1 MVKSKLSNKTKGIFR
16 VSASNLLSLA
26 ISMLTSF
33 VLPYFIS
40 VEEYG
45 YWQLFVLYCGY
56 VGFFVLGFNDGVHL
70 NYATESYT
78 DELAAKFHTFKT
90 FLLVLTGLESLFLL
104 GILLLYCHSHDKNF
118 WIFFLVILN
127 ILPQALIGLFLY
139 MNQATMRYKY
149 YATGCVVDKIVF
161 AALMVIL
168 LSLKAVNSVYYI
180 AAYTLSRYCVIGY
193 FAITCREVFS
203 STSKSYKS
211 VKGEVKNNFLSGFP
225 LMIATVLNGSIIV
238 GSRFLVNEKFGIE
251 SFSAYSFSI
260 HTLVIASQFIGSITS
275 VFYPI
280 LKRSQCDL
288 AYLYSTLDKSSSFLS
303 SVLLLTYYPAVMLIL
318 LFYQKY
324 LIMLDYLMFVY
335 PLFIFQCK
343 SNLLIVN
350 MYKVKGKINRLI
362 TVTSIAIA
370 IHLIFIFVAY
380 YIFKTVAAIAVATL
394 LAYIVWYYG
403 CQVMI
408 EKTEKWKERDLPID
422 AIIVSLFVIIN
433 LGIRSVFSRTS
444 FFSVSI
450 ALLLNL
456 IIYAVIYLIFKK
468 YLHGILLDTKTILK
482 D

>member
-56 VGFFVLGFNDGVHL
+56 VGFFVLGFNDGIHL

-78 DELAAKFHTFKT
+78 ERLAAKFHTFKT
-90 FLLVLTGLESLFLL
+90 FLLVLSGLESLFLL
-104 GILLLYCHSHDKNF
+104 GLLILCSQSYDKNF
-118 WIFFLVILN
+118 WIFLFVILN
-127 ILPQALIGLFLY
+127 ILPQALIGMFLY

-149 YATGCVVDKIVF
+149 YAVGCVVDKIVF
-161 AALMVIL
+161 AAIMVLM
-168 LSLKAVNSVYYI
+168 LSLKAANSVYYI
-180 AAYTLSRYCVIGY
+180 AAYTISRYCVIGY

-203 STSKSYKS
+203 SVPQPYKS
-211 VKGEVKNNFLSGFP
+211 VRLEVKNNFLAGFP

-260 HTLVIASQFIGSITS
+260 HTLVIASQFIGAITS
-275 VFYPI
+275 IFYPI
-280 LKRSQCDL
+280 LKRSECNL
-288 AYLYSTLDKSSSFLS
+288 AYLYSTLDKSSSLLS
-303 SVLLLTYYPAVMLIL
+303 AILLLTYYPAVILIL

-324 LIMLDYLMFVY
+324 LIMLDYLIFVY

-350 MYKVKGKINRLI
+350 MYKVKGEIYRLI
-362 TVTSIAIA
+362 TVTAIAIVIHLMFVFIAYYMFKNVTAIAIA
-370 IHLIFIFVAY
+370 TLIAY
-380 YIFKTVAAIAVATL
+380 M
-394 LAYIVWYYG
+394 VWYYG
-403 CQVMI
+403 CQIMI
-408 EKTEKWKERDLPID
+408 EKTEAWNDSDLPVD
-422 AIIVSLFVIIN
+422 AVVVALFIIIN
-433 LGIRSVFSRTS
+433 LGVSSIFPEIYFISVI
-444 FFSVSI
+444 I
-450 ALLLNL
+450 AFLLNL
-456 IIYAVIYLIFKK
+456 IIFAIIYFIFKK
-468 YLHGILLDTKTILK
+468 QLHKVLLDTQIILK

>member
-1 MVKSKLSNKTKGIFR
+1 MVKPKLSNKTKGIFR

-56 VGFFVLGFNDGVHL
+56 VGFFVLGFNDGIHL

-78 DELAAKFHTFKT
+78 GKLAAKFHTFKT
-90 FLLVLTGLESLFLL
+90 FLLILTGLESLFLL
-104 GILLLYCHSHDKNF
+104 AVLLLYSHNYDKNF

-127 ILPQALIGLFLY
+127 ILPQALIGMFLY
-139 MNQATMRYKY
+139 LNQATMRYKY

-161 AALMVIL
+161 AALMVVM
-168 LSLKAVNSVYYI
+168 LSLRTTNSVYYI
-180 AAYTLSRYCVIGY
+180 AAYTISRYCVIGY

-203 STSKSYKS
+203 SVPQPYAS
-211 VKGEVKNNFLSGFP
+211 VREEVKKNFLAGFP

-238 GSRFLVNEKFGIE
+238 GSRFLVNGKFGIE

-260 HTLVIASQFIGSITS
+260 HTLVIASQFIGAITS

-280 LKRSQCDL
+280 LKRSQDNL
-288 AYLYSTLDKSSSFLS
+288 AYMYSTLDKSSSLLS
-303 SVLLLTYYPAVMLIL
+303 AILLLTYYPAVILIL

-324 LIMLDYLMFVY
+324 TIMLDYLMFVY

-350 MYKVKGKINRLI
+350 MYKVKGRIYRLI
-362 TVTSIAIA
+362 TVTAVAIA
-370 IHLIFIFVAY
+370 IHLIFIFIAY
-380 YIFKTVAAIAVATL
+380 YIFRNVTAIAIATL
-394 LAYIVWYYG
+394 LAYMVWYYG
-403 CQVMI
+403 CQIMI
-408 EKTEKWKERDLPID
+408 EKTEEWKYNDLPVD
-422 AIIVSLFVIIN
+422 ALIVALFVIIN
-433 LGIRSVFSRTS
+433 LGIKSIYPQTSYISVN
-444 FFSVSI
+444 I

-456 IIYAVIYLIFKK
+456 VCFAAIYLLFKK
-468 YLHGILLDTKTILK
+468 QLHSILSDTHTILK